1 MVGKCWLLTMV
12 SKVPDSKYHPE
23 YVGDDHDAGNLEDPY
38 RQAGME

>member
-12 SKVPDSKYHPE
+12 SKVPDKYHPE
-23 YVGDDHDAGNLEDPY
+23 YVGDDQDAGNLEDPY